1 METFRADVVRDGL
14 RFGEAP
20 RWHGGR
26 LWYSDFYRHGV
37 FSMAAD
43 GSDER
48 REATVDQQ
56 PSGLGWLPDGTL
68 LAVSMIDQR
77 VVRIDGDAVTTHCDI
92 SEYCGFWANDMT
104 VAESGVAY
112 VGNFG
117 FDLDTFMR
125 DTRDGVTSEH
135 APATTNLV
143 VIDATGVV
151 LQVVEDMMFPNG
163 MVISP
168 DGGTLIV
175 AETTAYR
182 LTAFDVAPTGTL
194 SNRRVFAQLDGVPAD
209 GICLDEQGQVWVAH
223 PLDRRCVRVAEGGGV
238 TAEVTTSAHTF
249 ACMLG
254 GEDRRTLFVICAP
267 TSSRFEIAAQ
277 EAPLGTIQTV
287 RVTVAGA
294 GTP

>member
-1 METFRADVVRDGL
+1 METQRAEIVREGL

-20 RWHGGR
+20 RWHASR

-37 FSMAAD
+37 FSMAPD

-56 PSGLGWLPDGTL
+56 PSGLGWLPDETL

-77 VVRIDGDAVTTHCDI
+77 VVRIEDDTVTTHCDI

-104 VAESGVAY
+104 VAPSGVAY
-112 VGNFG
+112 VGSFG
-117 FDLDTFMR
+117 FDLDTFLR
-125 DTRDGVTSEH
+125 DTRDGIESAH
-135 APATTNLV
+135 PPAATNVV
-143 VIDATGVV
+143 VIRADGTVQ
-151 LQVVEDMMFPNG
+151 QVVGDMMFPNG
-163 MVISP
+163 MVLTD
-168 DGGTLIV
+168 DGRTLIV

-182 LTAFDVAPTGTL
+182 LSAFDVDADGSL
-194 SNRRVFAQLDGVPAD
+194 SHRRVFAQLDGVPAD
-209 GICLDEQGQVWVAH
+209 GICLDAESQVWVAH
-223 PLDRRCVRVAEGGGV
+223 PLDRRCVRVAEGGEV

-249 ACMLG
+249 ACTLG
-254 GEDRRTLFVICAP
+254 GEDRRSLFVLCAP

-277 EAPLGTIQTV
+277 SEPMGTIESV
-287 RVTVAGA
+287 RVAVAGA